1 MARYNAQIF
10 TTPFL
15 YILTCW
21 LLLGGTTVSFCRETD
36 ILCLKS
42 IKESI
47 EDPLNS
53 LSSSWI
59 FENNTEGFICR
70 FNGVECWQ
78 LDENVVLNIRLSN
91 MSLQGEFPRGIDK
104 CTSLTGLDLSGNEFY
119 GSIPSDIGK
128 MLPYVTSLDLSLNK
142 FSGEFP
148 SSIANMTFL
157 NVLLLNNN
165 RLEGQIP
172 PQITSLSRLKSF
184 SVANNLLSGPLPNF
198 VNVTFSYKNNEGLCG
213 EPLSRCRR
221 SLKFEYP
228 FKSGF
233 VIGYAVSVVSFIVV
247 FVSYFMPWV
256 DVKKGNR
263 KITIKETILLMMR
276 KEKERRE
283 TTLEMKSATSSVSL
297 QEKSQEISTWEK
309 FVTRMSFT
317 ELSNATDNFSQD
329 NIIGVG
335 KLGTVYKATLPNGW
349 FLALKRFHDPQR
361 YDEDFKSELQ
371 MLGQLR
377 HINLVPLLGFSVE
390 SNERLLVYKYMSN
403 GNLYDRLHL
412 GEGEAKS
419 ALEWPLRSKIAIGLA
434 RGLAWLH
441 HNNSSVHLVHL
452 KLNSKSVLL
461 DHNFEPKISNF
472 RSAVQMQ
479 TSEPNSTS
487 SSMLIWEL
495 ELMRC
500 DVHGF
505 GIVLLELITGKDGIS
520 IETRYD
526 DCDNQLSNNSSDVCD
541 AIDGSLIGKGFDA
554 EISQFMKVAY
564 DCVQPVLHQKP
575 TMLEVYNKLM
585 AVGAEH
591 GPTYRSESHWHNVL

>member
-1 MARYNAQIF
+1 MALYNAQIF
-10 TTPFL
+10 ITPFI
-15 YILTCW
+15 YILVCW
-21 LLLGGTTVSFCRETD
+21 LLLGCITLSFCHETD

-47 EDPLNS
+47 KDPLNS
-53 LSSSWI
+53 FSGSWI
-59 FENNTEGFICR
+59 FDNITEGFICR

-119 GSIPSDIGK
+119 GSIPSDIDK
-128 MLPYVTSLDLSLNK
+128 MLPYGTSLDLSSNN
-142 FSGEFP
+142 FSGEIP
-148 SSIANMTFL
+148 SSIANMTHL
-157 NVLLLNNN
+157 NIVLLNNN

-198 VNVTFSYKNNEGLCG
+198 VVDVTFSYENNKGLCG

-221 SLKFEYP
+221 SLMS

-233 VIGYAVSVVSFIVV
+233 VIGYSVSVVSFIVV
-247 FVSYFMPWV
+247 FVSYFMPWL

-263 KITIKETILLMMR
+263 KITIKEMILLMMR
-276 KEKERRE
+276 KEKRRRKA
-283 TTLEMKSATSSVSL
+283 TLEMKSATSSES
-297 QEKSQEISTWEK
+297 SNEISKWEK
-309 FVTRMSFT
+309 FVPRMSFI
-317 ELSNATDNFSQD
+317 ELSNATDNFSQ
-329 NIIGVG
+329 NSIIGVG
-335 KLGTVYKATLPNGW
+335 KQGTVYKATLPNGW
-349 FLALKRFHDPQR
+349 FIALKRFHDPQR

-377 HINLVPLLGFSVE
+377 HNNLVPLLGFSVE

-403 GNLYDRLHL
+403 GNLYDWLHS

-419 ALEWPLRSKIAIGLA
+419 ALEWPLRFKIAIGLA

-441 HNNSSVHLVHL
+441 HNNSSVHLVNL
-452 KLNSKSVLL
+452 QLNSKSVLL

-472 RSAVQMQ
+472 RSAVEMQ
-479 TSEPNSTS
+479 TSEPDSTS

-495 ELMRC
+495 DFMKC

-505 GIVLLELITGKDGIS
+505 GIMILELITGKDGIS
-520 IETRYD
+520 VGTKYD
-526 DCDNQLSNNSSDVCD
+526 DCDNQLSSNSFDACD
-541 AIDGSLIGKGFDA
+541 AIDRSLIGKGFDA
-554 EISQFMKVAY
+554 EISQSMKVAY

-585 AVGAEH
+585 AVREEH
-591 GPTYRSESHWHNVL
+591 GPTYDSEITAANVELERV